1 MTKAVQDL
9 KKVVKKSLFGAYN
22 DEVFTYSAA
31 MSFYVIL
38 ALPIFLLIVVSI
50 GGIIWGEPIIKQHL
64 LTTISNFTG
73 IENTMVIENLLNQAF
88 NFNAEINA
96 IYSAILLILAAGAIF
111 SHLHISLNN
120 IYGVEEEKGNIIRK
134 FLLRRLFAFILL
146 VILGLAFIFSLILQ
160 GIFSLGLEYISPY
173 IYLSESVF
181 LGLSAGIELVLLFFI
196 FLSIYEIIPDM
207 KFAWRDAAI
216 GSIVTTLLF
225 ALGSNIIGLYA
236 QSSDITT
243 AYGAA
248 GSLVVLLLWV
258 YYISL
263 LIFFGAEFTKYYAIE
278 VGQGVGLKENARF
291 KLDQEKTNGIIDEI
305 SHFIKKWYENK

>member
-1 MTKAVQDL
+1 MIKSLQDL
-9 KKVVKKSLFGAYN
+9 KRIVKKSLFNLYK
-22 DEVFTYSAA
+22 DEALNYSAA

-50 GGIIWGEPIIKQHL
+50 GGIVWGEPIIKQQL

-73 IENTMVIENLLNQAF
+73 IADTMVIENLLNQAF

-120 IYGVEEEKGNIIRK
+120 IYGVKEKRGDIIRK

-146 VILGLAFIFSLILQ
+146 IVLGLVLIFSLILQ

-181 LGLSAGIELVLLFFI
+181 LGLSVGIELVLLFFI
-196 FLSIYEIIPDM
+196 FLSIYKIIPDI
-207 KFAWRDAAI
+207 KFAWRDAVI

-225 ALGSNIIGLYA
+225 ALGSNIISLYA

-258 YYISL
+258 YYSSL
-263 LIFFGAEFTKYYAIE
+263 LIFFGAEFTQYYAME
-278 VGQGVGLKENARF
+278 AGEGVEPKDNARF
-291 KLDQEKTNGIIDEI
+291 KLDQEKPNGIIDEI